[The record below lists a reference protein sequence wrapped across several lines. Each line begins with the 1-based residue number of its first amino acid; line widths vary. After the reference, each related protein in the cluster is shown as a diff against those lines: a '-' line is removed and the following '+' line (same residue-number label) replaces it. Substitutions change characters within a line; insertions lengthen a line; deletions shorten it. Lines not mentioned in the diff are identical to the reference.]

1 MASNSALLALAAVLG
16 GSLNSVAGG
25 GSFLTFPALVVAGID
40 PVTANAT
47 SAVVLWPAS
56 VASALAYRGE
66 LEGLRSVLPRL
77 GAASAA
83 GGFVGAVLLLR
94 TKSATFAALVPW
106 LLLIAALVFT
116 LGPKL
121 VKQSDSPKAQTGGA
135 ASAAFQFSIALYG
148 GYFGGGMGIVMLA
161 AFSVMGIANLHS
173 MNALKNALAVLIN
186 FTAIVTFIAVGKV
199 AWREGLWMLG
209 WSTAGGYVFPRLAR
223 RLPSEWVRWFV
234 VLVAWAMTSYFF
246 IRVYTN

>member
-1 MASNSALLALAAVLG
+1 MPTSTSPLLALAAVLG

-56 VASALAYRGE
+56 LASAFAYRSE
-66 LEGLRSVLPRL
+66 LTTVRGVLPRL

-94 TKSATFAALVPW
+94 TKSATFATLVPW
-106 LLLIAALVFT
+106 LLLVAAVVFT
-116 LGPKL
+116 LGPRLAKPT
-121 VKQSDSPKAQTGGA
+121 STPKARLGNA
-135 ASAAFQFSIALYG
+135 VSAAFQFAIALYG

-161 AFSVMGIANLHS
+161 AFAVMGVGNLHA

-186 FTAIVTFIAVGKV
+186 FTAIVTFVAVGKV
-199 AWREGLWMLG
+199 AWAPGLWMLG
-209 WSTAGGYVFPRLAR
+209 WSTAGGYAFPRLAR
-223 RLPSEWVRWFV
+223 RLPSQWVRWFV

-246 IRVYTN
+246 LRVYG